1 MEYSTDTAILWY
13 WGDGIIR
20 ISNQTWDPLIYI
32 THFHE
37 GKINCST
44 FTKRQTTFLIQ
55 PKGILAKKDML
66 HVFSTYILASSPL
79 FCYSNNAHTY
89 TTYSYCQL
97 YGFVVCELVFAFHSN
112 VLDFFLTSLLSCFKF
127 LGILIFIKFNV
138 FTKIKRNCIQ
148 FHICKNSMP
157 QYCALEVYMGYSFLQ
172 FITREI
178 FEREKQH
185 MFEIIRQY
193 FF

>member
-55 PKGILAKKDML
+55 SKGILAKKETCCM
-66 HVFSTYILASSPL
+66 FFPPTYSRPPPFFVILTM
-79 FCYSNNAHTY
+79 HIH
-89 TTYSYCQL
+89 TYSYCQL
-97 YGFVVCELVFAFHSN
+97 YGFVICEFVFAFHSN
-112 VLDFFLTSLLSCFKF
+112 FPVWFL
-127 LGILIFIKFNV
+127 V
-138 FTKIKRNCIQ
+138 
-148 FHICKNSMP
+148 KNNR
-157 QYCALEVYMGYSFLQ
+157 
-172 FITREI
+172 T
-178 FEREKQH
+178 
-185 MFEIIRQY
+185 MF
-193 FF
+193 

>member
-13 WGDGIIR
+13 WGDGHIR

-55 PKGILAKKDML
+55 SKGILAKKRHVACFFHL
-66 HVFSTYILASSPL
+66 HTSVLPL

-112 VLDFFLTSLLSCFKF
+112 VLDSFLTSLLSCFKF
-127 LGILIFIKFNV
+127 LGILISIKFNV

-148 FHICKNSMP
+148 FHICK
-157 QYCALEVYMGYSFLQ
+157 
-172 FITREI
+172 
-178 FEREKQH
+178 
-185 MFEIIRQY
+185 
-193 FF
+193 